1 MFVKSVIIY
10 YNMRVMGEGVK
21 FSEKENGMDNGAS
34 SYRRFLSGD
43 ESALI
48 EIISIYRPGL
58 QNYINSFVRNISVAE
73 DLTEDTFVK
82 LLIKKPRD
90 RSEASFKTWLYTIGR
105 NIAIDWLRK
114 NPKGREIPFDD
125 AIEAEAGESSLEE
138 NYYADEI
145 SMAVRQALEEIKPEY
160 KQVLWLFYFEE
171 FSVPDIAKIIR
182 KSKNNTSVLL
192 HRAKAAL
199 KKQLEK
205 ENFDYEI

>member
-1 MFVKSVIIY
+1 
-10 YNMRVMGEGVK
+10 MRAMSEGVK

-34 SYRRFLSGD
+34 SYRRFLFGD

-48 EIISIYRPGL
+48 EIISFYRPGL

-73 DLTEDTFVK
+73 ELTEDTFVK

-125 AIEAEAGESSLEE
+125 AIEAETGESFLEE

>member
-1 MFVKSVIIY
+1 
-10 YNMRVMGEGVK
+10 
-21 FSEKENGMDNGAS
+21 MDNGAS

-48 EIISIYRPGL
+48 EIISFYRPGL

-105 NIAIDWLRK
+105 NIAIDWMRK

-205 ENFDYEI
+205 ENFEYEI